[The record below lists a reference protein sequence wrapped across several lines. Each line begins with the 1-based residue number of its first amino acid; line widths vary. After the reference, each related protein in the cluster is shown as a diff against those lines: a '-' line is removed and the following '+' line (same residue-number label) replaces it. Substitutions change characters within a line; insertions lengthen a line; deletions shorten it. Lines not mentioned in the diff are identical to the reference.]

1 MRIKAR
7 SIDLRVNVG
16 PTQKER
22 EERIIKER
30 ERRREAGH
38 INRMKKLQ
46 EESAGS
52 VHSDDAETRSQKS
65 MSMQGDETNE
75 AYESMYAASW
85 T

>member
-46 EESAGS
+46 EEIKEME
-52 VHSDDAETRSQKS
+52 DDLNKPDTKPPVQPDPVPVVPE
-65 MSMQGDETNE
+65 
-75 AYESMYAASW
+75 
-85 T
+85 